1 MALITPARTTQVLTC
16 VQPEPSHEQRFL
28 DALPIIESVIRD
40 LGRRYR
46 LSRDEQEEFGANV
59 KVRLIDRDYAVL
71 RRFEGRSSL
80 ATFLRTVITRQFL
93 DERIKAWGRWRPSA
107 DAVRLGPTA
116 VVLERMLERQHLPL
130 DEAIE
135 ALLSRDPSL
144 EEDMLRDLAA
154 LLPNRVTGR
163 RLVDDTALEHLPT
176 LEGTPE
182 QLLEEEWASGMAQK
196 AAAALRAVI
205 ETLPSRDR
213 LLLRLRYEQGTTVA
227 DIAKVLGEE
236 QKPLYR
242 QLDRLLQRLRRELE
256 AHGVCGDHVRGMV
269 SRIIDDRADA
279 PGSLAV
285 VTVSAIEGARR
296 DRQVAG

>member
-1 MALITPARTTQVLTC
+1 MASITPSLISQALTG
-16 VQPEPSHEQRFL
+16 VRAEPSHEQLFL
-28 DALPIIESVIRD
+28 NALPIIESVTRE
-40 LGRRYR
+40 LARRYR

-59 KVRLIDRDYAVL
+59 KLRFIDRDYAVL

-135 ALLSRDPSL
+135 ALVTRDPSL

-163 RLVDDTALEHLPT
+163 RLIEDTVLEQLPT
-176 LEGTPE
+176 LDATPE
-182 QLLEEEWASGMAQK
+182 QLLEEEWAAGMVSK
-196 AAAALRAVI
+196 AAAALRTVVHA
-205 ETLPSRDR
+205 LPQRDR

-227 DIAKVLGEE
+227 DIAKVIGEE

-242 QLDRLLQRLRRELE
+242 QLERLLLRLRRELE
-256 AHGVCGDHVRGMV
+256 AHGICGDHVRGMV
-269 SRIIDDRADA
+269 SQVIDDRADEA
-279 PGSLAV
+279 GV
-285 VTVSAIEGARR
+285 RR
-296 DRQVAG
+296 S

>member
-1 MALITPARTTQVLTC
+1 MASITPSLISQALTG
-16 VQPEPSHEQRFL
+16 VRAEPSHEQLFL
-28 DALPIIESVIRD
+28 NALPIIESVTRE
-40 LGRRYR
+40 LARRYR

-59 KVRLIDRDYAVL
+59 KLRFIDRDYAVL

-135 ALLSRDPSL
+135 ALVTRDPSL

-163 RLVDDTALEHLPT
+163 RLIEDTVLEQLPT
-176 LEGTPE
+176 LDATPE
-182 QLLEEEWASGMAQK
+182 QLLEEEWAAGMVSK
-196 AAAALRAVI
+196 AAAALRTVVHA
-205 ETLPSRDR
+205 LPQRDR

-227 DIAKVLGEE
+227 DIAKVIGEE

-242 QLDRLLQRLRRELE
+242 QLERLLLRLRRELE
-256 AHGVCGDHVRGMV
+256 AHGICGDHERGMV
-269 SRIIDDRADA
+269 SQVIDDRADEA
-279 PGSLAV
+279 GV
-285 VTVSAIEGARR
+285 RR
-296 DRQVAG
+296 S

>member
-1 MALITPARTTQVLTC
+1 MAFITPSLITQALTC
-16 VQPEPSHEQRFL
+16 VRAEPSHEQLFL
-28 DALPIIESVIRD
+28 DALPIIESVTRE
-40 LGRRYR
+40 LARRYR

-59 KVRLIDRDYAVL
+59 KLRFIDRDYAVL

-135 ALLSRDPSL
+135 ALLTRDPSL

-163 RLVDDTALEHLPT
+163 RLIEDTVLEHLPT
-176 LEGTPE
+176 LDATPE
-182 QLLEEEWASGMAQK
+182 QRWRRSGR
-196 AAAALRAVI
+196 RAWHRR
-205 ETLPSRDR
+205 LPQRCARWSTRCHRAIGCCCACATSRAPPWR
-213 LLLRLRYEQGTTVA
+213 TS
-227 DIAKVLGEE
+227 
-236 QKPLYR
+236 
-242 QLDRLLQRLRRELE
+242 RR
-256 AHGVCGDHVRGMV
+256 
-269 SRIIDDRADA
+269 
-279 PGSLAV
+279 
-285 VTVSAIEGARR
+285 
-296 DRQVAG
+296 